1 MNRFIKKNLF
11 LIGVMGLS
19 ALGILILLILSVAQ
33 YFEMSKYIEKTS
45 KMQETNRALMR
56 KRPSPVAENLELMS
70 KDIENYTVA
79 TGNMSNYFGQPLYPA
94 LKVFADELHNSSAAA
109 LAMEMRRIDPQYK
122 ALETQVKNKSKS
134 AADLEN
140 YLKEKFEV
148 NAAKFEADRKAAD
161 KNLQASY
168 DRAALFYEISHQ
180 TLTPELLQ
188 RKFREFWEAE
198 KAVQGPREQAYRR
211 FRASNGVAREGD
223 KKLWQIDLWD
233 MALEKFVVEAQ
244 KTTMEVIDERNREE
258 IFLASLGLPRNMGLQ
273 RQRLEVFAREM
284 QNKVVELLTEK
295 NEINMLGVYF
305 NAKEVPMVKNNKD
318 FSDRGRDEKKDENS
332 SAGTSSSSGEG
343 SSTTAENADPA
354 DVIRHWEIVS
364 DLAQRIVKAKINSV
378 EELSYKDLAGR
389 EEDHSSCKC
398 RFYTY
403 TLSVGGG
410 EKEIRNLLN
419 ELNNAYKDHR
429 IYVVRRFSIK
439 KQEDQV
445 QDIIDVAQG
454 ILGTDKS
461 GEAGK
466 LAVKNEGM
474 NPDEGQKVIAARP
487 TYFKEE
493 GKYPECVA
501 GRTDMCYASIVL
513 DYVMYSGNILK

>member
-11 LIGVMGLS
+11 LVGVMGIS
-19 ALGILILLILSVAQ
+19 ALGIVILLILSVVQ
-33 YFEMSKYIEKTS
+33 YFEMSKYIAKTAS
-45 KMQETNRALMR
+45 MQETNRNLMR
-56 KRPSPVAENLELMS
+56 KRPSPVAENLNLMEKDIANYTEATAKMS
-70 KDIENYTVA
+70 K
-79 TGNMSNYFGQPLYPA
+79 YFGQPLYPA
-94 LKVFADELHNSSAAA
+94 LEVFAAELHKSSANA
-109 LAMEMRRIDPQYK
+109 LAMELRRIDPK
-122 ALETQVKNKSKS
+122 FKELEAQVRAKSKKTE
-134 AADLEN
+134 DLEA
-140 YLKEKFEV
+140 YLKEKFV
-148 NAAKFEADRKAAD
+148 TNADKFEAERKAAT
-161 KNLQASY
+161 KSLQASY
-168 DRAALFYEISHQ
+168 ERAALYYEASHQ
-180 TLTPELLQ
+180 EITPELLQ

-198 KAVQGPREQAYRR
+198 KAAQGPREQAYRR
-211 FRASNGVAREGD
+211 FRATSGAVREGD
-223 KKLWQIDLWD
+223 KKLWHVDLWD
-233 MALEKFVVEAQ
+233 LALEKFVVEAQ

-258 IFLASLGLPRNMGLQ
+258 IFLSCLGLPRNMGMQ
-273 RQRLEVFAREM
+273 RQRLEVFARDM

-295 NEINMLGVYF
+295 NEISMLGVYF
-305 NAKEVPMVKNNKD
+305 TAKDVPLVKSNKD
-318 FSDRGRDEKKDENS
+318 FVDIGRGDKKDE
-332 SAGTSSSSGEG
+332 TSGSSSGSSSEG
-343 SSTTAENADPA
+343 NTATAETDPA

-378 EELSYKDLAGR
+378 EELSYKSLAGR
-389 EEDHSSCKC
+389 EEDRSSCKC

-403 TLSVGGG
+403 TLSVGGS

-429 IYVVRRFSIK
+429 VYVVRRFSIK

-454 ILGTDKS
+454 ILGDVK
-461 GEAGK
+461 GEENK
-466 LAVKNEGM
+466 LTVKNEGM
-474 NPDEGQKVIAARP
+474 NPDEGQKVIAPRP